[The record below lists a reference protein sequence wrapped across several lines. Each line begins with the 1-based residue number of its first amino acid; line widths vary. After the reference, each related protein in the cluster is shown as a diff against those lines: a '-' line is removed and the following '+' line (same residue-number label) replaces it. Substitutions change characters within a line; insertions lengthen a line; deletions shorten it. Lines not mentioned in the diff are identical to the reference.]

1 MHESDGLNAMSYG
14 MLYCNGQP
22 LGKMVVSSLESTDP
36 TQALNTGV
44 GYAKDTISITN
55 CQDLTLSIT
64 VRIPHITC
72 KRMRKLLMSYGIQP
86 READR
91 FLSWVRHNFK
101 SYGWAFQNYWLLQ
114 AIGFQI

>member
-1 MHESDGLNAMSYG
+1 MHESDGFNAMSYG

-22 LGKMVVSSLESTDP
+22 IGKMVVSSLESTDP
-36 TQALNTGV
+36 THPIE
-44 GYAKDTISITN
+44 DTINITN

-64 VRIPHITC
+64 VRIPHITR

-91 FLSWVRHNFK
+91 LLLWVRHNFK
-101 SYGWAFQNYWLLQ
+101 SYGWAFQNYWFLQ

>member
-1 MHESDGLNAMSYG
+1 MHESDGPTVLNYG

-36 TQALNTGV
+36 AQALNTGV
-44 GYAKDTISITN
+44 GYAKDTINITN

-64 VRIPHITC
+64 VRIPHITR

-91 FLSWVRHNFK
+91 VLSLMRQKFK
-101 SYGWAFQNYWLLQ
+101 SYGWAFQNYWFLQ

>member
-1 MHESDGLNAMSYG
+1 MHESDHLDAMSYG
-14 MLYCNGQP
+14 ILYCNGQP
-22 LGKMVVSSLESTDP
+22 MGKMCVTSLDTTDP
-36 TQALNTGV
+36 TQPIG
-44 GYAKDTISITN
+44 DTINITY

-64 VRIPHITC
+64 VRIPHITR

-91 FLSWVRHNFK
+91 LLSWARQNYK
-101 SYGWAFQNYWLLQ
+101 SYGRAFQKYWLLQ